1 MLWLVEIFDN
11 NLSIKKRFTK
21 GSIWQLPL
29 LKLGNILHS
38 ILFLPSRRVWELFI
52 TNLPIFTWFLFTFS
66 YNIDNQLV
74 KLIACTKIVMDKVL
88 PYGLDKLMLSSLIIF
103 SVVAFTKNSC
113 WIFKKLTDSIDK
125 FTKLKYRYGSKRKIL
140 RWHVNQNKKK
150 VAEYICT
157 KH

>member
-1 MLWLVEIFDN
+1 MLWLVKIFDN
-11 NLSIKKRFTK
+11 NLRIKKRFTK
-21 GSIWQLPL
+21 GSIRQLPL

-38 ILFLPSRRVWELFI
+38 ILFLPSRRVCELFI
-52 TNLPIFTWFLFTFS
+52 TNLPMFTWLLFTFS

-140 RWHVNQNKKK
+140 HWHVNQNKKK